1 MSKLRMDQVTLLM
14 TSSEAGL
21 VYGAVADL
29 IHDIFNSEPGDW
41 NDREHAAAKSLRDEV
56 LPVLQFYKEQEGL

>member
-29 IHDIFNSEPGDW
+29 IHDIFTSESGYY
-41 NDREHAAAKSLRDEV
+41 NDREHAAAESLHAKLR
-56 LPVLQFYKEQEGL
+56 PVLQFYKEQEGL